1 MTEDPSRRPDRKP
14 SLHTVPAILTGAA
27 ALIASLTA
35 VYVNVRGDRAP
46 APAAQQTQA
55 AAPAAPAKTA
65 EDKPAPPK
73 AIDKF
78 TLRVDR
84 IAVEHDGSPGTTDW
98 RFVVEADDAPLFA
111 FAQAGLDDT
120 GGMNVA
126 RPKEADGVLRLEG
139 KPGARIVVKGWRGRM
154 IFGGGGAPD
163 VSGEGRLSARGTIGP
178 IRVDAPH
185 ADPKALPQA
194 GAFVFFLSADP
205 AE

>member
-1 MTEDPSRRPDRKP
+1 VTDDPSRRPDRKP
-14 SLHTVPAILTGAA
+14 ALHSVPAILTGAA

-35 VYVNVRGDRAP
+35 VYVNVRGDRNPPAAVAQTQPVAAAKPARAIEDTP
-46 APAAQQTQA
+46 APA
-55 AAPAAPAKTA
+55 
-65 EDKPAPPK
+65 KP
-73 AIDKF
+73 IDKF

-84 IAVEHDGSPGTTDW
+84 IAVDHDGSPGTTDW

-111 FAQAGLDDT
+111 FSQPGLDDT

-126 RPKEADGVLRLEG
+126 RPKQADGTLRLEG
-139 KPGARIVVKGWRGRM
+139 RPGARIVIKGWRGRM

-163 VSGEGRLSARGTIGP
+163 VSGEGRVSASGAIGP

-185 ADPKALPQA
+185 ANPNALPQA

>member
-1 MTEDPSRRPDRKP
+1 MSEDPSKRPDRKP
-14 SLHTVPAILTGAA
+14 SLHSVPAILTGAA

-35 VYVNVRGDRAP
+35 VYVNVRGDRSPP
-46 APAAQQTQA
+46 ATTQQTQA
-55 AAPAAPAKTA
+55 AAPAAPARVA
-65 EDKPAPPK
+65 EANPVPAKP
-73 AIDKF
+73 IDKF

-111 FAQAGLDDT
+111 FSQPGLDDT

-126 RPKEADGVLRLEG
+126 RPKDAGGELRLEG
-139 KPGARIVVKGWRGRM
+139 RPGARIVVKGWRGRM

-163 VSGEGRLSARGTIGP
+163 VSGEGRMSAGGAIGP

-205 AE
+205 AG